1 MTIVFW
7 GGALFPL
14 LFIACLLLF
23 QSEDDLPPVA
33 MLDNPPELLTSV
45 IYADDGETELGK
57 YWKINRSSVEYK
69 AISSFVT
76 DALISTEEERFHEHS
91 GADIK
96 AIGRAIMRVGGAGGA
111 YTISQQ

>member
-1 MTIVFW
+1 M
-7 GGALFPL
+7 
-14 LFIACLLLF
+14 LF

-33 MLDNPPELLTSV
+33 MLYNPPELLTSV

-69 AISSFVT
+69 AIAPFVT

-91 GADIK
+91 GVDIK
-96 AIGRAIMRVGGAGGA
+96 AIGRAIMRVGGAGGTS
-111 YTISQQ
+111 TISQQ